1 MSQTKIVS
9 RLSRYSFMSL
19 PAKKLRVV
27 CRKSAT
33 SFGEDQVIEAAV
45 AAVLEDFPQAG
56 QGYFFLQMLDKAGA
70 LKFEIT
76 LIFSY
81 LYTHIS

>member
-1 MSQTKIVS
+1 MSQTKVKS
-9 RLSRYSFMSL
+9 RLSRYGFMSL

-33 SFGEDQVIEAAV
+33 SFGEDQIIEASV

-56 QGYFFLQMLDKAGA
+56 QGYFSNVGQSRWL
-70 LKFEIT
+70 EI
-76 LIFSY
+76 
-81 LYTHIS
+81 